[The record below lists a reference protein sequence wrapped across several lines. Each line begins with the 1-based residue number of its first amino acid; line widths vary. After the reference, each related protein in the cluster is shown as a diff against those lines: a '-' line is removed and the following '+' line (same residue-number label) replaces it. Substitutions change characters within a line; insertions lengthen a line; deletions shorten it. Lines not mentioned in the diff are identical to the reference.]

1 MKKLIFTIAFSI
13 GFQLAAGQHMWS
25 MEECMAYAADHSPE
39 VEQVR
44 WDLATAKANQ
54 SEAIADFFPS
64 VSAQVGGQ
72 YNWGRNIDPESNTY
86 NNVTTFN
93 NGYGLYASLT
103 IFDGGQTFNRYK
115 QARVERQ
122 KSLNAVEMRRDDRA
136 IAAMMAF
143 VDAVYYQGAIKIAMA
158 RADHSKNVLR
168 QTQLQEELGIK
179 GHPDVAQAQATVAD
193 DEYNLVHQ
201 RNLFTQ
207 AMLNLRAAM
216 NYPQDKEMLLDT
228 MMTNAAPMPLYGSD
242 DAETV
247 YSIAQHTN
255 PTAIN
260 AEMTVQSSRYSY
272 RVAKGSLMPT
282 ISFNAGISTSYFR
295 NLSGDYTTPSFRE
308 QFRNNR
314 GEYISATLSIPIF
327 SNLGRVSNVKRA
339 KYALRRAEAVKEEQL
354 RKLHDDVIAA
364 VTDRNG
370 YAMEI
375 LSLQAKVDADYEAY
389 MLNRRRYEEGLISI
403 IDQQLTANT
412 YFASQLSLLQKQM
425 LYVLKNKLVDYYKG
439 NSLWMSK

>member
-1 MKKLIFTIAFSI
+1 MKKIIFTVAFSI
-13 GFQLAAGQHMWS
+13 GFQLVSGQHLWS
-25 MEECMAYAADHSPE
+25 MEECMAYAADHSPA

-44 WDLATAKANQ
+44 WDLAIAKADQ
-54 SEAIADFFPS
+54 SQALADFFPS
-64 VSAQVGGQ
+64 VSAQIGGQ

-93 NGYGLYASLT
+93 NGYGLYASLI

-115 QARVERQ
+115 QARVERK

-143 VDAVYYQGAIKIAMA
+143 ADAVYYQGAIKIAMD
-158 RADHSKNVLR
+158 RAEHSKNVLR
-168 QTQLQEELGIK
+168 QTQLQEELGLK

-216 NYPQDKEMLLDT
+216 NYPHEKEILLDT
-228 MMTNAAPMPLYGSD
+228 VVADTATMPLCESD

-247 YSIAQHTN
+247 YSIARHTN

-260 AEMTVQSSRYSY
+260 AEMAVQSSRYSY
-272 RVAKGSLMPT
+272 RVAKGGLMPT

-295 NLSGDYTTPSFRE
+295 NLSGDYTSQSFGE

-314 GEYISATLSIPIF
+314 GEYISATL
-327 SNLGRVSNVKRA
+327 
-339 KYALRRAEAVKEEQL
+339 
-354 RKLHDDVIAA
+354 
-364 VTDRNG
+364 
-370 YAMEI
+370 
-375 LSLQAKVDADYEAY
+375 
-389 MLNRRRYEEGLISI
+389 
-403 IDQQLTANT
+403 
-412 YFASQLSLLQKQM
+412 
-425 LYVLKNKLVDYYKG
+425 
-439 NSLWMSK
+439 